1 MFAAILIAAGMVV
14 GCVYLH
20 LGALVLLWS
29 SYHRLVSLGRLFV
42 GVTVL
47 GVFVVH
53 FLEIALF
60 AAGIVALAGLD
71 PGDTP
76 GGRLDLGHFDALY
89 YSATFYTTTGGPPL
103 PTVALRLLS
112 VVETLTGVILVAWT
126 ASFLF
131 MVMKKHWE
139 EQVEGKAGRPTHSS
153 AVRSQ
158 ASDDSRTR

>member
-1 MFAAILIAAGMVV
+1 MLVAILIAAVTVV

-42 GVTVL
+42 GAIVL

-71 PGDTP
+71 AGDTP
-76 GGRLDLGHFDALY
+76 GGRLDLGQFDALY

-103 PTVALRLLS
+103 PTVPLRLLT
-112 VVETLTGVILVAWT
+112 VAETLTGVI
-126 ASFLF
+126 
-131 MVMKKHWE
+131 
-139 EQVEGKAGRPTHSS
+139 
-153 AVRSQ
+153 
-158 ASDDSRTR
+158 

>member
-1 MFAAILIAAGMVV
+1 VFIAILIAAGTVV

-29 SYHRLVSLGRLFV
+29 SYPRLVSLGRHYV
-42 GVTVL
+42 GVMVF

-60 AAGIVALAGLD
+60 AAGIVVLAGLSAA
-71 PGDTP
+71 DTP
-76 GGRLDLGHFDALY
+76 GGGLDLGQFDALY
-89 YSATFYTTTGGPPL
+89 YSATFYTTMGGPPL
-103 PTVALRLLS
+103 PTVPLRLLAVAES
-112 VVETLTGVILVAWT
+112 LTGVILVAWT

-139 EQVEGKAGRPTHSS
+139 ERVERTTDRPTS
-153 AVRSQ
+153 AS
-158 ASDDSRTR
+158 